1 MYADYGSERY
11 LTASAPDGL
20 ELGATTHTVKGGIN
34 YHFNF

>member
-11 LTASAPDGL
+11 LTAFAPDGL